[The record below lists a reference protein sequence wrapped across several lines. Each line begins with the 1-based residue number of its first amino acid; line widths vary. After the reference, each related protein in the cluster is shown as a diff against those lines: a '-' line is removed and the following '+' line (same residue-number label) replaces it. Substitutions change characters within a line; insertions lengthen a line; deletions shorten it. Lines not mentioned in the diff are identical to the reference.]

1 VTHRFE
7 PHGARRTFQVAGL
20 VLAAAAG
27 VACKSPSKAKDA
39 APVPARS
46 VAKPVD
52 RLLPGELPA
61 GEGQVFGLAV
71 PRGMTVKASVADSA
85 LLEGN
90 VPPESLANYVRDR
103 VDVAHVEIGVARTL
117 FPSARIRDGA
127 ADRSYEI
134 EVVAGNGTPTR
145 LIVRDVTPHGRNG
158 PPDMTEEER
167 WRQAGLT
174 PDGKPLDLAEFK

>member
-1 VTHRFE
+1 MVRRS
-7 PHGARRTFQVAGL
+7 ARAAGL
-20 VLAAAAG
+20 ALAFGAVVS
-27 VACKSPSKAKDA
+27 VACKSPSKPKDT
-39 APVPARS
+39 APPPARS

-61 GEGQVFGLAV
+61 GEGHVFGLAV
-71 PRGMTVKASVADSA
+71 PRGMTVKASLADSA
-85 LLEGN
+85 MLEGN

-117 FPSARIRDGA
+117 FPSARIRGGA

-145 LIVRDVTPHGRNG
+145 LVLRDVTPHGRNG
-158 PPDMTEEER
+158 PPEMTEEER
-167 WRQAGLT
+167 WRQAGRT